1 MIPSFRQL
9 PIRRKLIAMIM
20 ATSLA
25 VVLVATI
32 GFLAVDYV
40 VSRGEVQ
47 QEAEGQAGLVLAN
60 VSAALEFLDVD
71 DATATLQTLTSSP
84 SVRVACLY
92 DKHGRLF
99 AHYKRPDAIAC
110 EVSVPTTRTAIDNSR
125 LTVSRSQYLN
135 GSFIGTL
142 VVRHDL
148 ATVERRFRRQSL
160 IALGLLL
167 IAGAVAMAM
176 SSRLQSLISE
186 PLLALSHTASEVSSR
201 GDYSLRAERKSED
214 EVGTLT
220 DAFNRMLERI
230 QMRES
235 ELSKANDELRH
246 EIGERRRAEQER
258 AEMLVREREANR
270 LKDEFLATLSHE
282 LRTPLNAILGW
293 TKLLRTSAIPPG
305 SRDRALEK
313 VERNATVQARLVDD
327 LLEISRITT
336 GKLRLDVRR
345 FDLVG
350 LANTAID
357 SIRPT
362 AEARGVTI
370 ERQFDSPSLQ
380 TGGDP
385 DRLQQVI
392 WNLLSNAVKFTPPG
406 GTVTIGLH
414 RRGDTDTLTVTDTG
428 IGIDPSFLP
437 NVFETFRQADASS
450 TRAHGGLGLGLSIV
464 RHLVDMHAGTVRAES
479 AGRGAGATFT
489 VELPVRSPAGETPG
503 DAAARPVARRLL
515 EGYRVLAID
524 DDPDTRELL
533 YSTFLAAGADASAA
547 ATAEEAL
554 AACIATKP
562 DAIVSDIG
570 MPGRDGLALIRD
582 IREALGARMPRVA
595 VAVSAYAA
603 PGDRERSLDAG
614 FQQHIAKPVDPE
626 SLVRTLSTLLNE
638 RLPMREPPVQT

>member
-1 MIPSFRQL
+1 MIPSFSQL

-32 GFLAVDYV
+32 GFLAVDYF
-40 VSRGEVQ
+40 VSRAEVQ

-60 VSAALEFLDVD
+60 VSAALEFLDVN

-92 DKHGRLF
+92 DKQGKLF
-99 AHYKRPDAIAC
+99 AHYNRTDASRC
-110 EVSVPTTRTAIDNSR
+110 ETTLPTTGPTIDDTR
-125 LTVSRSQYLN
+125 LTVSRAQYLN

-148 ATVERRFRRQSL
+148 ATVERRFRRQAL
-160 IALGLLL
+160 IALGLLM
-167 IAGAVAMAM
+167 IAAAVAMAM
-176 SSRLQSLISE
+176 SSRLQSLVSE

-201 GDYSLRAERKSED
+201 GDYSLRAPRKSED

-230 QMRES
+230 QVRES

-293 TKLLRTSAIPPG
+293 TKLLRSNAIPSG

-336 GKLRLDVRR
+336 GKLRLEVRR

-370 ERQFDSPSLQ
+370 ERRFETPSLP

-406 GTVTIGLH
+406 GIVTIALH
-414 RRGDTDTLTVTDTG
+414 RRGHTDTLTVTDTG

-479 AGRGAGATFT
+479 AGRGTGATFT
-489 VELPVRSPAGETPG
+489 VELPVRSPAGDPPS
-503 DAAARPVARRLL
+503 DAVGRPVAPRLL

-533 YSTFLAAGADASAA
+533 YSTLLAAGADVSAA

-554 AACIATKP
+554 AACIASEP
-562 DAIVSDIG
+562 DAIISDIG
-570 MPGRDGLALIRD
+570 MPGRDGLALIGD

-603 PGDRERSLDAG
+603 PGDRERSLNAG
-614 FQQHIAKPVDPE
+614 FQQHIAKPVDPD

-638 RLPMREPPVQT
+638 RLPIREPPMQT

>member
-1 MIPSFRQL
+1 MIPSFRKL

-40 VSRGEVQ
+40 VSRAELQ
-47 QEAEGQAGLVLAN
+47 EEAEGQAGLLLAN
-60 VSAALEFLDVD
+60 VAAALEFLDTD
-71 DATATLQTLTSSP
+71 DANATLRTLTSSP

-92 DKHGRLF
+92 DKHGSLF
-99 AHYKRPDAIAC
+99 AHYLRSDAGSC
-110 EVSVPTTRTAIDNSR
+110 EASLPSTGAAIDDTR

-148 ATVERRFRRQSL
+148 ATVQRRFRRQAL

-176 SSRLQSLISE
+176 SARLQSLVSE
-186 PLLALSHTASEVSSR
+186 PLLALSRTASDVSSR
-201 GDYSLRAERKSED
+201 GDYSLRASRTSED

-293 TKLLRTSAIPPG
+293 TKLLRSNAVPPG
-305 SRDRALEK
+305 ARDRALEK
-313 VERNATVQARLVDD
+313 VERNAAVQARLVDD

-336 GKLRLDVRR
+336 GKLRLEVRR

-370 ERQFDSPSLQ
+370 ERRFETHSLP

-406 GTVTIGLH
+406 GTVTIGLR
-414 RRGDTDTLTVTDTG
+414 RRGDTDTLTVVDTG

-479 AGRGAGATFT
+479 AGPGSGATFT
-489 VELPVRSPAGETPG
+489 VELPVRSPAGEAPV
-503 DAAARPVARRLL
+503 DAAARPAAPRLL

-533 YSTFLAAGADASAA
+533 YSALLAAGADASAA
-547 ATAEEAL
+547 ASAEEAL
-554 AACIATKP
+554 AACIATEP

-582 IREALGARMPRVA
+582 IREALGGRMPRVA
-595 VAVSAYAA
+595 VALSAYAA
-603 PGDRERSLDAG
+603 PRDRERSLDAG
-614 FQQHIAKPVDPE
+614 FQQHIAKPVDPDM
-626 SLVRTLSTLLNE
+626 LVRTLSTLLNE
-638 RLPMREPPVQT
+638 PLPMREPPVQL